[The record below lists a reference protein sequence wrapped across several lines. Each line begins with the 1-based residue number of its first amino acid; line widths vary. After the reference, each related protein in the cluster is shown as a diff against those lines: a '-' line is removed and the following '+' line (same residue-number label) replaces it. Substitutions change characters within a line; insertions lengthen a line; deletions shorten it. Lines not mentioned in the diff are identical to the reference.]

1 MAGFGSPQS
10 QITDFDAI
18 AESVQAKLGCSCC
31 LISVVDKQVL
41 YALGATELEDR
52 NDRVIPMQQTL
63 CQHTVNLK
71 HPVRVADATNV
82 AWLQSLPS
90 VAASKTGA
98 YLGVPLV
105 LGDGHVA
112 GAVCALSE
120 SARDWSDEEVSYL
133 AEMADLVANKIDLKL
148 LRAEEQGLLHAMD
161 EADRIIAALAQSRKV
176 ALSVHDANGDLLFA
190 NRGMLRAFGPGASGL
205 AHLPRCSLSDDQK
218 AQMQGGMEVRVA
230 GQDGSEHWLH
240 VDWCRTEGGLI
251 LCDWSEPEADAQI
264 ADPMRENQAG

>member
-1 MAGFGSPQS
+1 MTGLGSPQPR
-10 QITDFDAI
+10 TAVFDAI

-31 LISVVDKQVL
+31 LISVVDKQLL
-41 YALGATELEDR
+41 YALGATDLEDR
-52 NDRVIPMQQTL
+52 NDRIMPMQQTM
-63 CQHTVNLK
+63 CQHIVTLK
-71 HPVRVADATNV
+71 HPVRVADVSNV

-90 VAASKTGA
+90 VAANRTGA

-105 LGDGHVA
+105 LGDGHIA

-120 SARDWSDEEVSYL
+120 TAREWTDEEVSYL
-133 AEMADLVANKIDLKL
+133 AEMADLIANKIDLKL

-176 ALSVHDANGDLLFA
+176 AMSVHDAEGDLLFA

-205 AHLPRCSLSDDQK
+205 AHLPRCRLSDEQK
-218 AQMQGGMEVRVA
+218 AQMRGGMEVRVA
-230 GQDGSEHWLH
+230 GKDGRDHWLH

-251 LCDWSEPEADAQI
+251 LCDWSESEAEGQT
-264 ADPMRENQAG
+264 PGVLRETEAS